1 MYPHTIMHKDK
12 YFEAVGRFSII
23 SVTDLQGRI
32 LYVND
37 NFCRISGYSRAELL
51 GKPHRIVNSGQHPES
66 FWANMWE
73 TIKRGEAWTGE
84 VKNRHKNGTYYWVY
98 TLITPIR
105 NERGNVVEYF
115 SQRFDITEKKKL
127 EAQKLKD
134 KLNLQVRDEELQT
147 QHEEL
152 LAQMQQINTLHDELE
167 IYSQKMENAL
177 HFSPLWIFT
186 LDAKL
191 RVQFANKA
199 FHQRFPLFPENEET
213 PSFFQHIN
221 SSRLKALIHESIE
234 KKETIHT
241 KSAFNLEVNNCIEH
255 FFLEVTIVP
264 KTGGEPN
271 SDVTLYIQDRTA
283 ERKHI
288 KRQEELGEIIERAST
303 EIYIFRKKDWRFVF
317 MNQEALEMTGYSA
330 DEIFNIT
337 PLTLK
342 PTYTAKEFEA
352 LLNTLN
358 ESEQKSL
365 ELSTVHRRKDNT
377 EYLARLILQP
387 IRYQGEEAYMAV
399 GRDITLEELKSEI
412 MLSVSRTAKVAGW
425 VYLPKDKKLILS
437 GNLNNSFLTSPS
449 HAQQNPELLYSNLTA
464 KSSAKRKQALEK
476 LRKQEISNYD
486 LELESSDGESTFW
499 LREIVT
505 VNTRNG
511 EIINFMGAV
520 QDITEIVSKRQ
531 LEHKLHARYRIAA
544 QAADLGIFEWNLKD
558 NVIYW
563 DESMQKLYKTSKSKL
578 SLAEW
583 LEFIHVSDRAN
594 FHSQMVKSQKSTL
607 KNQRVSFR
615 LAPREDKSAELV
627 HIQQYLERIKN
638 EDTGETSLIGVNIN
652 ASHFKE
658 AEHKLEQLNQEL
670 IEKNNDLSQFTY
682 ITSHNLRSPLANIIG
697 LVELYDKEN
706 LENPFNTEI
715 VKNVQDSAAKLDAVI
730 QDLVQVIDVQRARK
744 QMFTLIPLEEVIN
757 KSLDSFQRD
766 FQALG
771 AATERIIQQDLHVKG
786 IYSYFQS
793 IFENL
798 ISNAIKYRHPDRI
811 LKIEVR
817 AKHYSEFTVVSFTD
831 NGIGIDLK
839 ANKEK
844 VFGFYQR
851 FHTKRPGK
859 GLGLYMVKSQIE
871 AMGGQIDV
879 QSFPDK
885 GTTFVLYFPD
895 QY

>member
-1 MYPHTIMHKDK
+1 MWGTI
-12 YFEAVGRFSII
+12 
-23 SVTDLQGRI
+23 Q
-32 LYVND
+32 
-37 NFCRISGYSRAELL
+37 
-51 GKPHRIVNSGQHPES
+51 
-66 FWANMWE
+66 
-73 TIKRGEAWTGE
+73 RGEVWRGD
-84 VKNRHKNGTYYWVY
+84 VKNKRKDGTYYWVH
-98 TLITPIR
+98 TFITPIR

-115 SQRFDITEKKKL
+115 SQRFDIT
-127 EAQKLKD
+127 AQKQLEEQK
-134 KLNLQVRDEELQT
+134 KQNQFNLQIRDEELQA

-191 RVQFANKA
+191 RIQFANKA
-199 FHQRFPLFPENEET
+199 FHQRFPLFPESEEN
-213 PSFFQHIN
+213 PSFFKYIKSTH
-221 SSRLKALIHESIE
+221 LKTLVHESIS
-234 KKETIHT
+234 KKEALHL
-241 KSAFNLEVNNCIEH
+241 KSTFNLEVGGYIEH

-264 KTGGEPN
+264 KMGGEPS
-271 SDVTLYIQDRTA
+271 SDVTLYIQDRTS
-283 ERKHI
+283 ERRHI
-288 KRQEELGEIIERAST
+288 KHQEELGEIIERAST
-303 EIYIFRKKDWRFVF
+303 EIYIFRKKDLRFVF
-317 MNQEALEMTGYSA
+317 MNQVALEMTGYA
-330 DEIFNIT
+330 PEEIFNIT
-337 PLTLK
+337 PLTIK
-342 PTYTAKEFEA
+342 PTYTPKDFEA

-358 ESEQKSL
+358 KSEQKSL
-365 ELSTVHRRKDNT
+365 EFSTVHRRKNNT
-377 EYLARLILQP
+377 EYLIRLILQP
-387 IRYQGEEAYMAV
+387 ISYQGEEAYLAV

-437 GNLNNSFLTSPS
+437 GKLNNSFLTNPS
-449 HAQQNPELLYSNLTA
+449 HTQQNPELLYSNLTV
-464 KSSAKRKQALEK
+464 KSRAKRKQALEK

-486 LELESSDGESTFW
+486 FELESFDGKNTFW

-578 SLAEW
+578 SLEEW

-594 FHSQMVKSQKSTL
+594 YHSQMLKSQNSTL

-615 LAPREDKSAELV
+615 LAPGEDKSAV
-627 HIQQYLERIKN
+627 AHIQQYLERIKN

-652 ASHFKE
+652 VSHFKE
-658 AEHKLEQLNQEL
+658 SEHKLEQLNQEL

-706 LENPFNTEI
+706 PENPFNAEI
-715 VKNVQDSAAKLDAVI
+715 VKNVQESATKLDTVI
-730 QDLVQVIDVQRARK
+730 QDLVQIIDIQRARK
-744 QMFTLIPLEEVIN
+744 QMFTLISLEEVIN
-757 KSLDSFQRD
+757 KSLDSFQKD

-771 AATERIIQQDLHVKG
+771 AATDCILEKDLHVKG

-798 ISNAIKYRHPDRI
+798 ISNAIKYRHPDRS
-811 LKIEVR
+811 LKIEIR
-817 AKHYSEFTVVSFTD
+817 AKHYSEFTVVSVSD
-831 NGIGIDLK
+831 NGIGIDLRENK
-839 ANKEK
+839 AK

-859 GLGLYMVKSQIE
+859 GLGLYMVKNQIE
-871 AMGGQIDV
+871 AMGGQIGI

-895 QY
+895 HY